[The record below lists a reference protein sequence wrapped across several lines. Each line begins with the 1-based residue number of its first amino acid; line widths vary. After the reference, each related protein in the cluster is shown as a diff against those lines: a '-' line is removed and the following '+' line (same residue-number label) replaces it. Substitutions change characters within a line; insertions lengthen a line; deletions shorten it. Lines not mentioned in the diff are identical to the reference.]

1 MSIYASNSRFSLR
14 AILYLFV
21 VVILQLPVT
30 DSRAAFPVHAHQAIT
45 EHTIQR
51 PAQLRPEAPLNDGYK
66 GILAIAAGG
75 TGMMCLII
83 GLAVSSVGFLFPAFL
98 LGIGGIVFGAL
109 PKKTNK
115 GLGRA
120 GLVLG
125 IADVALVILFVV
137 AVIIALASF
146 T

>member
-1 MSIYASNSRFSLR
+1 MSIYTSNSRFSLR

-21 VVILQLPVT
+21 LVVLQLPVT
-30 DSRAAFPVHAHQAIT
+30 DSRAAFPVHAYRVIT
-45 EHTIQR
+45 EQKIQQ
-51 PAQLRPEAPLNDGYK
+51 PVQLYPEAPVNDGYK
-66 GILAIAAGG
+66 GIIAIAAGG
-75 TGMMCLII
+75 TGMMCLIV
-83 GLAVSSVGFLFPAFL
+83 GLAVSSVGFIFPAFV

-109 PKKTNK
+109 HKKTNK

-125 IADVALVILFVV
+125 IVDVALVVLFVV
-137 AVIIALASF
+137 ALIIALASF

>member
-1 MSIYASNSRFSLR
+1 MSINLSNSRFSLR

-21 VVILQLPVT
+21 LVILQLPVT
-30 DSRAAFPVHAHQAIT
+30 DSRAAFPVHAHRIT
-45 EHTIQR
+45 AEQTIQQ
-51 PAQLRPEAPLNDGYK
+51 PVQLHPEAPVNDGYK
-66 GILAIAAGG
+66 GIIAIAAGG
-75 TGMMCLII
+75 TGMMCLIV
-83 GLAVSSVGFLFPAFL
+83 GLAVSSVGFIFPAFV

-109 PKKTNK
+109 RKKTNK

-125 IADVALVILFVV
+125 ILDVALVVLFVV